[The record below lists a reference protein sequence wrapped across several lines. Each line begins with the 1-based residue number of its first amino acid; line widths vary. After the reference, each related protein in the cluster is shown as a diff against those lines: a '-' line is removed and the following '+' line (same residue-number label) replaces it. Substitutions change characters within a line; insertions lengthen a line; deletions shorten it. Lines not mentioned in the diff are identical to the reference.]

1 MLHLLNLVTAIA
13 HFVSIIHAQTALLP
27 SLGLLGSYFGVP
39 GQNATFD
46 YVVIGGGT
54 AGLTLANRLST
65 KFSVAVIEAG
75 DFYEF
80 ANGNNSQVP
89 AYASTFTGSNPV
101 AKNPALDWYMYTE
114 PQAALNNQKL
124 LFDSG
129 KVVGGSSA
137 RNFLWY
143 IRGSRGAFEK
153 WATDVGDQTYN
164 LENFLQYFQRSV
176 RAPIADG
183 SPQPSDVPWG
193 LNVSDWSHHGGP
205 VHIGHGAW
213 TNPITSWLAKGFAE
227 LGLETLNSFAS
238 GKLLGWSFIPQTLHQ
253 ETQMRSSSAEML
265 YSAISKGNKI
275 SLYKSSLAKKILF
288 HEKKATGVVINTAGA
303 QYLLEASKEVIVS
316 AGVMRSPQMLM
327 VSGIGPRSILQRHN
341 IEVVADLAGVGQN
354 MMDNVLVG
362 PTYQVNVITHNSLA
376 NPAYLASAVTEYN
389 KNRSGML
396 TNVGGDVAGF
406 ERVTPGCISNNTY
419 NSIQASFPTDWPNL
433 QYLVLDAYFG
443 TGNDS
448 SIGLTDG
455 KQYVAASVGL
465 VSTFSRG
472 NVSIRSADTAINPV
486 ISPNWLS
493 DPRDMELAI
502 VAFKRGR
509 ALFSTEALQAVTGDE
524 AFPGRDVQS
533 DDQIREMIRA
543 SANSV
548 YNAAGTNR
556 MGKADDNL
564 AVVDSKARV
573 IGVDGLRVVDA
584 SAFPFLP
591 PGQPQATV
599 YALAEK
605 IAAEILSII
614 KPR

>member
-1 MLHLLNLVTAIA
+1 MMLSPSTCVLPI
-13 HFVSIIHAQTALLP
+13 ALLFSIVHGQTVLFP

-46 YVVIGGGT
+46 YIVIGGGT
-54 AGLTLANRLST
+54 AGLTLANRLSA
-65 KFSVAVIEAG
+65 KFSVAVVEAG

-101 AKNPALDWYMYTE
+101 VKNPALDWYMYTE

-129 KVVGGSSA
+129 KVIGGSSA

-143 IRGSRGAFEK
+143 IRGSRGAFDN
-153 WATDVGDQTYN
+153 WASDVGDPTYKFDH
-164 LENFLQYFQRSV
+164 FLQYFQQSMC
-176 RAPIADG
+176 APSASG
-183 SPQPSDVPWG
+183 KGGVNS
-193 LNVSDWSHHGGP
+193 SDWSSHGGP
-205 VHIGHGAW
+205 IHIGRGAW
-213 TNPITSWLAKGFAE
+213 TNRITSWLTKGFSE
-227 LGLETLNSFAS
+227 LGLEPLDSLAS
-238 GKLLGWSFIPQTLHQ
+238 GKLLGWSFISQTLDQ

-265 YSAISKGNKI
+265 YSAIDKGHKI
-275 SLYKSSLAKKILF
+275 SLYKSSLAKKIVF
-288 HEKKATGVVINTAGA
+288 EDQKASGVAVETAGV
-303 QYLLEASKEVIVS
+303 QYLLKANKEVIVS

-327 VSGIGPRSILQRHN
+327 VSGVGPKSILEQHG
-341 IEVVADLAGVGQN
+341 IAVVADLAGVGQN

-362 PTYQVNVITHNSLA
+362 PTYQVNVTTHNSLA
-376 NPAYLASAVTEYN
+376 NPAYLASAILQYN
-389 KNRSGML
+389 NNRTGML

-406 ERVTPGCISNNTY
+406 ERVKPGSVSNSTFKA
-419 NSIQASFPTDWPNL
+419 IEESFPTDWPNL

-448 SIGLTDG
+448 SVGLTDG

-472 NVSIRSADTAINPV
+472 NVSIRSADTAVSPV

-493 DPRDMELAI
+493 DPRDMELAV

-509 ALFSTEALQAVTGDE
+509 ALFSTHALKMVAGDE
-524 AFPGRDVQS
+524 AFPGRHVQG
-533 DDQIREMIRA
+533 DDEIRKVIRE

-556 MGKADDNL
+556 MGKLGDKL

-573 IGVDGLRVVDA
+573 MGVEGLRVVDA

-605 IAAEILSII
+605 IAAGILDEMV
-614 KPR
+614 PV